1 MSERRFLSIPLDT
14 DKITRGERLERCDL
28 ETSIRQ
34 NLRLLLTTPPLR
46 VRHDPVYQCKIHWN
60 QFLAENGI
68 MEEDKR
74 KEDDLKMLLE
84 NNIKQL
90 IERFEPRIRLNELTV
105 SVLYPNDRSIGR
117 YAE

>member
-1 MSERRFLSIPLDT
+1 
-14 DKITRGERLERCDL
+14 
-28 ETSIRQ
+28 
-34 NLRLLLTTPPLR
+34 
-46 VRHDPVYQCKIHWN
+46 
-60 QFLAENGI
+60 

-117 YAE
+117 YAESLRSGSKENNIQIIVQIKAAVVPEYQENTAQIPLKEQISLF